1 MLSHDLENL
10 ARALEQI
17 APQLPEEKAAFLAL
31 ACVNLHSLADRVQ
44 SLEDAP
50 LAQDALLDCV

>member
-1 MLSHDLENL
+1 MLSCDLENL

-17 APQLPEEKAAFLAL
+17 VTQLPEEKASFLAL

-50 LAQDALLDCV
+50 LAQDALMECI